1 MTAFFALATAEAS
14 PLRWLDLFGLALVV
28 LFAII
33 GARGGLWW
41 QFLRLL
47 GLVATIAVAR
57 AVAPRFAAVLR
68 GAFEGLDTRVSEG
81 LAWSVLF
88 GCGLLVVALVG
99 RLGKSAAGAPEP
111 LTWFDRLGGFC
122 AGAVSGAL
130 VHAAFL
136 LCLGHF
142 AAPEWA
148 AERLHGSHSQRWIA
162 ALGQGVPGLVDVHAA
177 ETLGVESSESR

>member
-1 MTAFFALATAEAS
+1 MTVFFALENSAAS
-14 PLRWLDLFGLALVV
+14 PLRWLDLVGLALVL
-28 LFAII
+28 LFAVV

-99 RLGKSAAGAPEP
+99 RLGKAAAGAPEP
-111 LTWFDRLGGFC
+111 LTWFDRLGGLC

>member
-1 MTAFFALATAEAS
+1 MTAFFAFESPTSS

-28 LFAII
+28 LFAIV

-68 GAFEGLDTRVSEG
+68 GVFEGLDARVSEG

-99 RLGKSAAGAPEP
+99 RLGKTAAGAPEP
-111 LTWFDRLGGFC
+111 LTWFDRAGGLC

-130 VHAAFL
+130 LHAAFL

-148 AERLHGSHSQRWIA
+148 AARVRGSHSQQWIA
-162 ALGQGVPGLVDVHAA
+162 ALGHGVPGLVDAHAA
-177 ETLGVESSESR
+177 RTLGVESEE